1 MPSLLVC
8 ALLGLAVAV
17 LLDVARAPGPVVRV
31 VETPVLI
38 IGLERLRRAGN
49 LPRPS
54 RRPRATPTFFFD
66 DDLPDVVGEVETHD
80 GTVAELAELPSII
93 VEE

>member
-17 LLDVARAPGPVVRV
+17 LLDVARAPGPAARI

-38 IGLERLRRAGN
+38 IGLDKLRELRGLRRPN
-49 LPRPS
+49 
-54 RRPRATPTFFFD
+54 RRPRGTPTVFLE
-66 DDLPDVVGEVETHD
+66 LPEISGELDSGEHRPQRD
-80 GTVAELAELPSII
+80 ERELPSVI
-93 VEE
+93 VE